1 MVVSWHFALH
11 TYWLYVSEQHTA
23 ITLMLTEMVQ
33 VNSDMM
39 RWKTCAIYIKEVFDA
54 IWPITDMEVWKR

>member
-1 MVVSWHFALH
+1 MV
-11 TYWLYVSEQHTA
+11 
-23 ITLMLTEMVQ
+23 TEMDK

-54 IWPITDMEVWKR
+54 VWPIRDTEVWKRGKNLS